1 MLISVKMTG
10 GELQRKG
17 DEWRLDF
24 YYMNV
29 TFEFIIRYAR
39 RRAFIRPSERRRSE
53 GFLLKK
59 VAILIDGGHLRILAR
74 KAGLKYDPEFIETV
88 AKACLSSD
96 EDLLRTFYYDCP
108 LFKGTCK
115 RPVSGED
122 EVFTGND
129 DWLMKLASKDLF
141 AIRLGVLKFRGYKP
155 RKTKTPGREL
165 TDEDFKPDFEQKG
178 VDMRIGLDIAHF
190 SVTRAVER
198 IVLITN
204 DTDCIP
210 AMKYGRRAGLQ
221 IVLMSFP
228 GHRAAPELLHH
239 TDLHRRL
246 TEWPDAATPI
256 LNSGV
261 AGSQISAQAPA

>member
-1 MLISVKMTG
+1 M
-10 GELQRKG
+10 
-17 DEWRLDF
+17 
-24 YYMNV
+24 
-29 TFEFIIRYAR
+29 
-39 RRAFIRPSERRRSE
+39 
-53 GFLLKK
+53 KK

-74 KAGLKYDPEFIETV
+74 KASLKYDPEFIEAV
-88 AKACLSSD
+88 AKACIASD

-129 DWLMKLASKDLF
+129 DWLTRLASKDLF

-155 RKTKTPGREL
+155 RKSRILGRDL
-165 TDEDFKPDFEQKG
+165 TDADFKPDFEQKG
-178 VDMRIGLDIAHF
+178 VDMRIGLDIANF

-198 IVLITN
+198 IVLVTN

-228 GHRAAPELLHH
+228 GHKTAPELLHH
-239 TDLHRRL
+239 MDLHRRL
-246 TEWPDAATPI
+246 AEWPKTATPI
-256 LNSGV
+256 TTNSAAV
-261 AGSQISAQAPA
+261 EASVQASA